1 MNNSNLGYLLRNH
14 WRTYAI
20 RIALACLLLLGIA
33 ILQHTVV
40 LGLNLDELSPQTL
53 AIPCLVGAVFGFLL
67 TTVRLMQKQQNR
79 QLSLLGEKELALARE
94 VERRELA
101 DRGGQRLQYAIQGS
115 SDGLWDW
122 NIQLDE
128 VYYSPRWIEMLSYSA
143 AEVKPHV
150 DFWRGILH
158 PDDSTAT
165 LAELDAHLSGETPQF
180 QSEMRLR
187 TAAGEWLWVQG
198 RGQVVQRDDKGQPLR
213 VVGTMTD
220 ISKRKEIEEK
230 LISAKREAD
239 IANDA
244 KSQFLANMTH
254 EIRTPMNAVIGV
266 VQLLRT
272 TQLDEEQ
279 TELLGLLNESADSLM
294 HIINDVLDLAKLDA
308 GQMQLEMSNFN
319 LTEMLL
325 NTSKIFSQNAS
336 AKGLKIID
344 DIDEALNGIYCTD
357 PGRLRQILMNLINN
371 AIKFT
376 ETGEVTVSA
385 QPSADRKDWIR
396 FEVRDTGI
404 GIDDNSLDHLFDE
417 FRQVDATIS
426 RVYGGTGL
434 GLAICDR
441 IVKNLGGKIGV
452 DSTLG
457 EGSRFWFELPIEY
470 IGEAAD
476 TNESEEKVVPFEDMP
491 CSILLVEDIV
501 PNQLIAKKFLE
512 RMGHTVEIAA
522 NGLQAL
528 NILESRSFDLV
539 LMDIQMP
546 EMDGLT
552 ATRKIRELDS
562 DQSALPIIAMT
573 ANSSPEDQKKSFE
586 AGMNGFITKPI
597 DFNELRE
604 ITAKWASKKSA

>member
-1 MNNSNLGYLLRNH
+1 MNNSNLGHLLRNH
-14 WRTYAI
+14 WRIYAI
-20 RIALACLLLLGIA
+20 RIALASLLLLGIA

-40 LGLNLDELSPQTL
+40 LGLNLDELTPQTL
-53 AIPCLVGAVFGFLL
+53 AIPCLVGAIFGFLL
-67 TTVRLMQKQQNR
+67 TTVRLMQKQQDR

-122 NIQLDE
+122 NLQLEE

-143 AEVKPHV
+143 DDVEPHV

-158 PDDSTAT
+158 PEDSAAT
-165 LAELDAHLSGETPQF
+165 LADLDAHLSGETPQF
-180 QSEMRLR
+180 QNEMRLR
-187 TAAGEWLWVQG
+187 TAPGDWLWVQG
-198 RGQVVQRDDKGQPLR
+198 RGQVVQRDKEGQPLR
-213 VVGTMTD
+213 MVGTMTD

-230 LISAKREAD
+230 LILAKREAD

-272 TQLDEEQ
+272 TELDEEQ
-279 TELLGLLNESADSLM
+279 HELLGLLNESADSLM
-294 HIINDVLDLAKLDA
+294 HIINDVLDLSKLDA
-308 GQMQLEMSNFN
+308 GQMQLEMGSFN
-319 LTEMLL
+319 LTEMLH
-325 NTSKIFSQNAS
+325 NTSRIFSQNAS

-344 DIDEALNGIYCTD
+344 EIDDQLHGIYSTD
-357 PGRLRQILMNLINN
+357 AGRLRQILMNLINN

-376 ETGEVTVSA
+376 EAGEVTVSA
-385 QPSADRKDWIR
+385 QPSPDKKDWIR

-404 GIDDNSLDHLFDE
+404 GIDEDSLDHLFDE

-452 DSTLG
+452 DSKLG

-470 IGEAAD
+470 IGETAD
-476 TNESEEKVVPFEDMP
+476 TNESEERAVPFEDIP

-512 RMGHTVEIAA
+512 RMGHSVEIAA

-528 NILESRSFDLV
+528 NTLESSSFDLV

-562 DQSALPIIAMT
+562 DQSAVPIIAMT
-573 ANSSPEDQKKSFE
+573 ANSSPEDQKKSVE

-604 ITAKWASKKSA
+604 ITAKWANK